1 MTPIP
6 PNSAAGTDGDFDKQP
21 ADTLPPLK
29 TSRRRWLATAFG
41 GVTTGI
47 LGTALYANRIEPH
60 WVEIVRRDLP
70 IAGLPPRLEGRTL
83 MQLSDLH
90 IGPVVDDAY
99 LIASLDR
106 AAELQPDVVVQTGD
120 LIHSV
125 PINARQVD
133 HVLDHFPRG
142 RLATVSIL
150 GNHDYGRGWSET
162 RAAAS
167 VADALASA
175 GHTVLRDATHDVEGL
190 RITGFE
196 ELLGPQWREDRAA
209 SLVKND
215 RPHIVLCHN
224 PEVCDVNLWDASRP
238 AFAYQG
244 WVLSGHTHGGQVN
257 VPFFGPPIL
266 PVVNKRYTSGEFAV
280 AGGWRLY
287 INRALGY
294 LRRVR
299 FNVRPEITLFTLRAA
314 PSPAHPA

>member
-1 MTPIP
+1 MPPISP
-6 PNSAAGTDGDFDKQP
+6 GADDRIEPDARQP
-21 ADTLPPLK
+21 LAEIPESPK
-29 TSRRRWLATAFG
+29 SSRRRWLATTFG
-41 GVTTGI
+41 GLTTGI

-106 AAELQPDVVVQTGD
+106 AAALQPDIVVQTGD

-125 PINARQVD
+125 PVSWPQVD
-133 HVLDHFPRG
+133 RILDHFPKG

-167 VADALASA
+167 VADALTSA
-175 GHTVLRDATHDVEGL
+175 GHTVLRDATHEVEGL

-209 SLVKND
+209 SLVKHD

-238 AFAYQG
+238 ASAYQG
-244 WVLSGHTHGGQVN
+244 WVLSGHTHGGQVS
-257 VPFFGPPIL
+257 VPFYGPPIL